1 MSKNDLQQ
9 TNVADNKPVTVDDV
23 RRAII
28 GDENKFLLLNVFDN
42 LMKDNQQL
50 KAELNAS
57 RKVKE
62 NETNV

>member
-1 MSKNDLQQ
+1 MSDDLQQ
-9 TNVADNKPVTVDDV
+9 TNVADSKPVTVDDV

-42 LMKDNQQL
+42 LMQENQQL
-50 KAELNAS
+50 KAELGAS
-57 RKVKE
+57 RKAKE

>member
-50 KAELNAS
+50 KAELDAS
-57 RKVKE
+57 RKAN
-62 NETNV
+62 NEANV

>member
-1 MSKNDLQQ
+1 MSKDDLQQ

-28 GDENKFLLLNVFDN
+28 GDENKFLLLNVFNN

-57 RKVKE
+57 RKANDE
-62 NETNV
+62 ANV

>member
-1 MSKNDLQQ
+1 MKEDLQQ

-57 RKVKE
+57 RKAKE

>member
-1 MSKNDLQQ
+1 MKEDLQE

-57 RKVKE
+57 RKAKE

>member
-1 MSKNDLQQ
+1 MSKDDLQQ
-9 TNVADNKPVTVDDV
+9 TNVADNKPGTVDDV

-57 RKVKE
+57 RKAN
-62 NETNV
+62 NEANV